1 MIRRIALVATIIAL
15 IPSVPAAA
23 GADDGVIQGQV
34 INQTEDGSSTAGAA
48 VSLMISVDSAEVD
61 STTVQTDAE
70 GRFEFDGLS
79 TESGYGYQMTLT
91 FQEIEYSSPAIS
103 FNPGETSRSI
113 DIQVYDST
121 GSDEAISIVMS
132 HTVIYTERSVLRVS
146 EFYRFNNAG
155 DTYYIGTT
163 EVTDDGDKETLK
175 FTLPAGATNLQY
187 LTGLVEGSV
196 IDTEDGFI
204 DVMPLPPGQKDVAY
218 SYNLAPNSGTYDFS
232 QKLHHP
238 VDGYTLAV
246 QDVGSVEAS
255 SDQLALGEPLSID
268 GDTFIILSR
277 TDIDADSIVTAS
289 LSGLPVAGSQ
299 AAVIWTTIGLAM
311 AAGGFGAGYLL
322 KKKKFRRSGMMQVDT
337 SNTTEDERQKLF
349 LEIARLDDEFE
360 AGKVSKERY
369 HMLRSE
375 KKMRLV
381 ELMRRPK
388 VETDGA

>member
-1 MIRRIALVATIIAL
+1 MIWRIALLAIMIAL

-34 INQTEDGSSTAGAA
+34 INQTEDGSSTADTAI
-48 VSLMISVDSAEVD
+48 SLMISIDSAEVD
-61 STTVQTDAE
+61 SATVQTDAE

-91 FQEIEYSSPAIS
+91 FQEIEYSSAAIS

-121 GSDEAISIVMS
+121 DSDENILIADSY
-132 HTVIYTERSVLRVS
+132 TVIYTERSILGVS
-146 EFYRFNNAG
+146 EYYQFYNHG

-163 EVTDDGDKETLK
+163 EVTDNGDKEILR
-175 FTLPAGATNLQY
+175 FTLPAGATDLQY
-187 LTGLVEGSV
+187 LTGLVEGNV

-204 DVMPLPPGQKDVAY
+204 DIMPLPPGEKEVAY
-218 SYNLAPNSGTYDFS
+218 SYNLVPNSGTYNFS
-232 QKLHHP
+232 QKFHYP
-238 VDGYTLAV
+238 VYNYTLAV

-255 SDQLALGEPLSID
+255 SDQLALGEPLSI
-268 GDTFIILSR
+268 GDAPYINLSR
-277 TDIDADSIVTAS
+277 TGLPADTLVTAS

-299 AAVIWTTIGLAM
+299 TAVIWTTIGLAV

-322 KKKKFRRSGMMQVDT
+322 KKKKFRRSGMMQVDI

-360 AGKVSKERY
+360 AGKVSKEQY
-369 HMLRSE
+369 DMLRSE

-388 VETDGA
+388 VKNDGA